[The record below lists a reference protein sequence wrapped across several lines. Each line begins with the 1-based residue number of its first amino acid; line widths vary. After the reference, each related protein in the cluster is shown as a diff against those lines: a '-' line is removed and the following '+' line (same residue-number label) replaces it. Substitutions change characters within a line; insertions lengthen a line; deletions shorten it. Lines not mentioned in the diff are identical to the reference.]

1 MEKGKWVEPSAP
13 TLSRDEI
20 LSFLTETDEHRRS
33 VLFQR
38 ADAIRRKRV
47 GEAVH
52 LRGLIEISNHCRR
65 NCLYCGV
72 RAERTEIGRYRM
84 SLDEILDSAAM
95 AKQFGYGTVVLQAGE
110 DAGLSDE
117 RIAETIA
124 AIKEKFALAV
134 TLSLGERPERVY
146 RRWRE
151 AGADRY
157 LMRFETSN
165 PRLFEAIHPACDGLG
180 VPKTAERVALLR
192 KLREI
197 GYEIGSGVMIGI
209 PGQTPDDLADDLELF
224 RALDLDMIGT
234 GPYLPHPDTP
244 LGVVALQWRRSP
256 APNGAEWQKIAEQT
270 GFCYPIPPNQVE
282 SGNRLGFTVIALT
295 RLLCPDAN
303 IPSTTAIATLDGALG
318 RGTGL
323 HSGANVIMPNLTPL
337 KHRAMYDI
345 YPNKAASLETA
356 ETTHATAMRQIA
368 EAGRLPGTG
377 PGGRNRQVLG

>member
-1 MEKGKWVEPSAP
+1 MENGKWEGPFYPS
-13 TLSRDEI
+13 LSRDEI
-20 LSFLTETDEHRRS
+20 LRFLTETDENRRS
-33 VLFQR
+33 ALFQR
-38 ADAIRRKRV
+38 ADALRRQRV

-72 RAERTEIGRYRM
+72 RAERTGIGRYRM
-84 SLDEILDSAAM
+84 TLDEILDSAAM
-95 AKQFGYGTVVLQAGE
+95 AKKFGYGTVVLQAGE

-124 AIKEKFALAV
+124 AIKEQFALAV
-134 TLSLGERPERVY
+134 TLSLGERPKQTY
-146 RRWRE
+146 RRWRK

-157 LMRFETSN
+157 LLRFETSN
-165 PRLFEAIHPACDGLG
+165 PRLFEAIHPASDGLG
-180 VPKTAERVALLR
+180 VPKTAKRIAILR
-192 KLREI
+192 SLREI

-224 RALDLDMIGT
+224 RTLDLDMIGV

-244 LGVVALQWRRSP
+244 LGAVALQWRRSP
-256 APNGAEWQKIAEQT
+256 NSNLLEWRRIVEQT
-270 GFCYPIPPNQVE
+270 GFRYPIGPNQVE
-282 SGNRLGFTVIALT
+282 SGNRLGFAMIALA

-303 IPSTTAIATLDGALG
+303 IPSTTAIATLDGTLG
-318 RGTGL
+318 RVTGL
-323 HSGANVIMPNLTPL
+323 QSGANVIMPNLTPL
-337 KHRAMYDI
+337 KYRALYDI

-356 ETTHATAMRQIA
+356 ETTHETALRQIA

-377 PGGRNRQVLG
+377 PGGRNRECTR